1 MRASADLGEIVMK
14 SKTVQIMLLVGILSV
29 PLAGVVQAEPNT
41 IYVPDNYST
50 IQQAVN
56 AANPGDTIVV
66 RDGTYTENVNV
77 NKDHLTIRSEN
88 GAETT
93 IVQAESSSGNKDY
106 VFKILAGYVSMSGF
120 TVRGG
125 NVGIRLNEVSHCDI
139 SNNNVMN
146 NSDGLWIY
154 RVSNSMFKNNNI
166 NFNYSSG
173 IILNYSSNNA
183 LSHNNIS
190 SNCWT
195 GILLY
200 SCSDNLIYLNNF
212 IYNGNNIDVVTG
224 LTNRW
229 NSPEPVTYT
238 YKGIE
243 YTSYLGNYWSDYT
256 GGDSDGDGVGDTP
269 YNINGDSDSHP
280 LTGKFVENC
289 IALEEFKVHNI
300 DTGENFTNIQAAI
313 DDANTLDGH
322 VITIDAGEHYTSA
335 KISKSLT
342 IRSTSGNP
350 ADVTIYPVDP
360 RDYVFT
366 IVADHV
372 EINGL
377 TIQSP
382 SMGIH
387 LNSVNYCD
395 ILNNVVST
403 HSTGIYV
410 YGSSDNT
417 ITGNEISSGAR
428 GMYLYSARNNSIN
441 TNVFTNS
448 SLYLYQSCLYLYQS
462 WDNII
467 KNNSFANGGL
477 EFYYKYNN
485 DVQNNTVN
493 GKPLVYLV
501 RQTGLSVSDAGQV
514 ILMDCNNVTIQG
526 LDLSNTPI
534 GAALFSSV
542 NCKVLD
548 NTMLNNNVGAYL
560 YYSLGNEIARNEIKS
575 WVDCIRLSQYSSS
588 NKIVNNVLR
597 ISGSRA
603 IMLERS
609 SSNLINFNNIL
620 SERGEGSLEA
630 GDWLGIVLRGSSNNT
645 LTKNNVEHNL
655 DRYKQNGCW
664 TIGEGIGISLEQ
676 WDHIKSTG
684 NLISTN
690 TISYT
695 RKGIS
700 LESSY
705 DNTISDNN
713 LACTG
718 IYVYGSYRNTVSGNV
733 ATAEPNLYPAQ
744 HVESKPIL
752 YFEDATGQTIKDMD
766 LAQLIL
772 VNCQNI
778 TVQNVDLNFG
788 LQMLKTS
795 NSEIKDNYVSAEL
808 LVRRASENG
817 YIAETERLG
826 VYLEESS
833 NNLVSH
839 NELSCNLTRGISLKY
854 AQNNIII
861 KNNISGYW
869 WPGYAIEKSSGNK
882 IYLNNFYRSDDYDRF
897 SDSQSINTWN
907 SPEEIT
913 YTYNG
918 NDYSNLL
925 GNYWEDYTETDADGD
940 GIGDTPYSIDSVTD
954 NYPLVKPF
962 PNYFR
967 IVIDATAP
975 PGGNGTPANPYN
987 TITSGIATAHYGDT
1001 IRVRAGSYREN
1012 ISLPRGINLVG
1023 ASANITV
1030 IEGEGK
1036 GDVITAAHNTTIEGF
1051 TIKGSGPSGAGI
1063 SIIEDSLYPGCTC
1076 NIRNNIIT
1084 ANYNGILLRNIWGG
1098 SRIVNNT
1105 IVRNSGSGVF
1115 FDYSYVSP
1123 TNNLITNNNYGIYC
1137 TNRSYPGMYY
1147 NNVWGNNLNYSGT
1160 SNPTGKNGNISSD
1173 PLLVDVGS
1181 DNYHLKLGSPCI
1193 DTGNPAGDYTGQT
1206 DIDGEPRVMNG
1217 RVDIGA
1223 DEYPSS
1229 VSQSWTFDSDFQ
1241 YNLDNDYA
1249 TVEGTAHIRGT
1260 AGLSDA
1266 GLSVQAELTFNGP
1279 PAAVI
1284 PELYLIATDGPDREL
1299 AQQLVDPRYFTY
1311 MQTSPNTY
1319 QFSGFIPD
1327 VIRPINNGHYEV
1339 AILVPY
1345 GGGKYHFFINTNSR
1359 INSHYFPLIPIG
1371 SYLPDKAGNTL
1382 STACYLGTL
1391 SGSVIVRDFVGP
1403 RDLNDYYSFSVVA
1416 SVSNFTVT
1424 LDELS
1429 TNAKLALIEDKNDN
1443 RVVEPDEVIALAYG
1457 SPSLAASI
1465 SRPLELGTY
1474 YVLVSQ
1480 RYTNDN
1486 TEYDLTLTVV
1496 QEPVGP
1502 AGAPPSQQYFLGNQ
1516 EKISGSSAD
1525 PVSTATGN
1533 FTHIETELS
1542 IATRGKPLE
1551 FSRYY
1556 NSKDAIFG
1564 PLGFGW
1570 RHSYYIYLV
1579 EDVNIVN
1586 VHWSDGHTDY
1596 WNPNGEGGYE
1606 PNTAGLYDS
1615 LVKNGN
1621 NWVVTKKSLDK
1632 YIFNANGL
1640 LTSISDK
1647 NGNTFT
1653 LAYDNLTYP
1662 SMVTSVSD
1670 PIGRTI
1676 TLTYDASGLLT
1687 SVTDFASPPRVVSY
1701 HYTQGFLTQVT
1712 DVMGD
1717 TIQYSYDSNGYL
1729 KTITDQRGVT
1739 IVTNTYDSQGRVI
1752 QQWDGN
1758 GNKTTFAYDAPDVN
1772 QTTITDPNNKTTIHT
1787 HFSGYK
1793 LLGSIKNPLGGVITY
1808 YYDENMNR
1816 TAIVDRNRNA
1826 TLFSYNNRGNV
1837 TAKTDPNN
1845 PADPYDGGFTTVEY
1859 NDVNFPDMAT
1869 RKIDALGNIWTYEY
1883 DDKGNLI
1890 RQLDPNGN
1898 ERSWTY
1904 NSFGQKLADTDENG
1918 NTTNY
1923 IYDANGLL
1931 TDVLDPNGNHTW
1943 YGYDELWRLTHVT
1956 DGRGSFADD
1965 PRHTTVTV
1973 YDEADRVTSVAG
1985 PITSDNYQYD
1995 EVGNRTTVINGRGF
2009 KTINEY
2015 DNNNNLI
2022 KVERVVPGDVNQVTQ
2037 YTHDEL
2043 NRKISMTDPNG
2054 NVTTYDYDATGRLIK
2069 ETNAEADTTT
2079 YTYDTQGNVLSVTDG
2094 SGVTISYE
2102 YDALNRKTRQY
2113 DELGNHWQWQYNKFG
2128 HLIKHTDAMGY
2139 EKRYEYDCL
2148 GRLISVIDDAN
2159 NTTRYKYDA
2168 VGNLTQITDASGK
2181 VIERRFYDT
2190 INRLIQKENGL
2201 GYAYVYTYDGAGNII
2216 LETNPNGDAKIF
2228 LYDNENRL
2236 IEIHYP
2242 DSSQVAYTYD
2252 ENGNLVSMTDPTG
2265 TTTYTYDELDRLTSS
2280 TDSFGKQVLYGYDII
2295 GNRTSITY
2303 SADSSNPARTVTY
2316 TYDRANRLDKV
2327 IDWAGITWDYA
2338 VDGAGRIT
2346 EVNYPNGIKE
2356 LRSYDNAGRLS
2367 SLVYKNSSDANLI
2380 NYSYTRD
2387 AQGNP
2392 IEIKENGT
2400 LEPVLNLPLKEDY
2413 TYDNDNR
2420 LIGTTRPATYGYD
2433 NNGNMTRRVSGGV
2446 MTTFTYDFDNRLI
2459 SQTTGSSTI
2468 EHIYDGHGD
2477 RIARNDNGLVTRY
2490 VLDHGRSMS
2499 HILCET
2505 DVSGE
2510 IIAYY
2515 IHGPQILARIGFDGS
2530 QRYYHTDHIGSVVAL
2545 TDEIEAVTDRYAYT
2559 PFGVPAGREGSSPN
2573 PFTYVGGLGVMAEAD
2588 ELYFMR
2594 ARFYD
2599 PGAGRL
2605 LQKDPIGYADS
2616 LNVYVYSNNSPV
2628 KFVDASGLCVAAKLA
2643 ERGISLPLGSI
2654 EEVTGLFIPKGA
2666 KSPLEPYES
2675 WMIRHTGIFSL
2686 TRSEIWTMPWSQRR
2700 QILESIKEEWGQEA
2714 GETTGLG
2721 RVVEVLVDWFGWPIV
2736 DDFFTVMDLGEKT
2749 IRRELE
2755 PVSTTQD
2762 VIDIS
2767 VPWPWGRPAQ
2777 YLFDEFI
2784 NLVERGEVWR
2794 LQTGPANPIQK
2805 ILNTK

>member
-93 IVQAESSSGNKDY
+93 IVRAENYNESAFEIEADY
-106 VFKILAGYVSMSGF
+106 VEISGF
-120 TVRGG
+120 TISRA
-125 NVGIRLNEVSHCDI
+125 NTGIILREVSDCNI
-139 SNNNVMN
+139 SRNNVTN
-146 NSDGLWIY
+146 NSYGVWLY
-154 RVSNSMFKNNNI
+154 KVSNST
-166 NFNYSSG
+166 FNQ
-173 IILNYSSNNA
+173 
-183 LSHNNIS
+183 NNIS
-190 SNCWT
+190 SNCWI
-195 GILLY
+195 GIELY
-200 SCSDNLIYLNNF
+200 SSTNNLIYLNNF
-212 IYNGNNIDVVTG
+212 IYNGNNIDASEG
-224 LTNRW
+224 LTNTW

-238 YKGIE
+238 YKEIE
-243 YTSYLGNYWSDYT
+243 YTNYLGNYWSDYT
-256 GGDSDGDGVGDTP
+256 GGDSDEDGVGDTP

-289 IALEEFKVHNI
+289 ITPEEFKVHNI
-300 DTGENFTNIQAAI
+300 DTGENFTNIKAAI

-387 LNSVNYCD
+387 LNGANYCD

-441 TNVFTNS
+441 TNVFTNG

-603 IMLERS
+603 ITLERS
-609 SSNLINFNNIL
+609 SSNLINSNNIL

-630 GDWLGIVLRGSSNNT
+630 GNWLGIVLRGSSNNT

-676 WDHIKSTG
+676 FWTGGSYIKSTG

-839 NELSCNLTRGISLKY
+839 NELSSLAFLTRGISLKY

-975 PGGNGTPANPYN
+975 PGGDGTPNNPYT
-987 TITSGIATAHYGDT
+987 TIGQGIVNAHYGDI
-1001 IRVRAGSYREN
+1001 IRVRAGSYRES

-1023 ASANITV
+1023 AGANITV
-1030 IEGEGK
+1030 IEGEGT

-1051 TIKGSGPSGAGI
+1051 TIKGSGPSEAGI

-1098 SRIVNNT
+1098 SQIVNNT
-1105 IVRNSGSGVF
+1105 IVKNSGSGVF

-1137 TNRSYPGMYY
+1137 TNHSYPSMYY

-1229 VSQSWTFDSDFQ
+1229 VSQFWTFDSDFQ

-1299 AQQLVDPRYFTY
+1299 AQQLVDPRYFNY
-1311 MQTSPNTY
+1311 SQVGPNTY
-1319 QFSGFIPD
+1319 RFSGFIPD
-1327 VIRPINNGHYEV
+1327 VTRPTNNGHYEV
-1339 AILVPY
+1339 AILVPSS
-1345 GGGKYHFFINTNSR
+1345 GGKYYFFVNTDSK
-1359 INSHYFPLIPIG
+1359 INSHYFRLTSNRPPNPPANLAQLKSDGTTEIPIG
-1371 SYLPDKAGNTL
+1371 GTMDESTVIFKANISDPDGDRVKLQIELRQLDEYGGEFLSRFTQESDFFVASGSEVTVIAYGLVDGNYHWQARAVDEHGLASEWAGFGNNPRLDADLSVKLNYLPIATLTYSPDYPQIGEEILFDANQSRDPDGGNIVSYQWNFGDGNIVDGVQAAHIYTKIGHYTVFL
-1382 STACYLGTL
+1382 
-1391 SGSVIVRDFVGP
+1391 IVRDDEETESQCFTDVVV
-1403 RDLNDYYSFSVVA
+1403 FSPLIAEDINKIVDF
-1416 SVSNFTVT
+1416 SNN
-1424 LDELS
+1424 LLS
-1429 TNAKLALIEDKNDN
+1429 YDIMDNAQ
-1443 RVVEPDEVIALAYG
+1443 
-1457 SPSLAASI
+1457 
-1465 SRPLELGTY
+1465 
-1474 YVLVSQ
+1474 LV
-1480 RYTNDN
+1480 
-1486 TEYDLTLTVV
+1486 
-1496 QEPVGP
+1496 
-1502 AGAPPSQQYFLGNQ
+1502 AGATDYFSKEVAKDKIEIATDLAIKLSLSRLLGIR
-1516 EKISGSSAD
+1516 KISG
-1525 PVSTATGN
+1525 
-1533 FTHIETELS
+1533 LS
-1542 IATRGKPLE
+1542 VDDYLRLAERFPALAE
-1551 FSRYY
+1551 
-1556 NSKDAIFG
+1556 AIDD
-1564 PLGFGW
+1564 FGW
-1570 RHSYYIYLV
+1570 V
-1579 EDVNIVN
+1579 
-1586 VHWSDGHTDY
+1586 
-1596 WNPNGEGGYE
+1596 GG
-1606 PNTAGLYDS
+1606 
-1615 LVKNGN
+1615 
-1621 NWVVTKKSLDK
+1621 VVTKTECEFLLKNIINEISSKVIDRLRADEYSFHDTFIPDLQANIDNKKSSLSELR
-1632 YIFNANGL
+1632 NSTLGHLEL
-1640 LTSISDK
+1640 LTQEEINLYRQDLRKRSVGNLFVSSYYMQQALLPTTFADLKKEDESDWKLKIAEPLWGFSLTLLSFCLGVPASGVTAEEIARDFYINVESLSTDARMVSLGSYVLNDSNNQADYIYQNTFQGLQNIVQRTAPGAVAGEIVSVENFGRVYFKPEPVHYNKWGSAFYKDIYSEAQVKNTGNSAATFMLYVYYIEPYTTYMLFPKIAERKYELPVAMTSDEQEIERGQSKTFTIWYKEDGEGINPKNQQIVFYLVAETNHGVYGLDYYTTSFGTTKIVINDVNVSEAELEKAQMYPYPIRSEPKRLLDNAYALLINIENPFEFPIEVNLTQDIPLCIEIISPGAGTIEGENISWFFKLGPEERKQIVATLVSTQKCGTIIEIPGATVKIYDRVNDRWLELSANDTSFETNVVSCPEAIKIRGYELVTRERFDETMFEYSFRVLAENTATRDIKDISLGLVSVSGNTVIIDDTVQCSLIEAGKEVLSDDTFKIRSDK
-1647 NGNTFT
+1647 NADVLISE
-1653 LAYDNLTYP
+1653 LAWQVYNCTHRARSDFNRDWSVDILDLAQFCESWLMEGVGMSEDLYP
-1662 SMVTSVSD
+1662 D
-1670 PIGRTI
+1670 C
-1676 TLTYDASGLLT
+1676 
-1687 SVTDFASPPRVVSY
+1687 F
-1701 HYTQGFLTQVT
+1701 
-1712 DVMGD
+1712 
-1717 TIQYSYDSNGYL
+1717 
-1729 KTITDQRGVT
+1729 
-1739 IVTNTYDSQGRVI
+1739 
-1752 QQWDGN
+1752 
-1758 GNKTTFAYDAPDVN
+1758 
-1772 QTTITDPNNKTTIHT
+1772 
-1787 HFSGYK
+1787 
-1793 LLGSIKNPLGGVITY
+1793 
-1808 YYDENMNR
+1808 
-1816 TAIVDRNRNA
+1816 
-1826 TLFSYNNRGNV
+1826 
-1837 TAKTDPNN
+1837 
-1845 PADPYDGGFTTVEY
+1845 
-1859 NDVNFPDMAT
+1859 VNFKD
-1869 RKIDALGNIWTYEY
+1869 
-1883 DDKGNLI
+1883 
-1890 RQLDPNGN
+1890 
-1898 ERSWTY
+1898 
-1904 NSFGQKLADTDENG
+1904 F
-1918 NTTNY
+1918 
-1923 IYDANGLL
+1923 
-1931 TDVLDPNGNHTW
+1931 
-1943 YGYDELWRLTHVT
+1943 
-1956 DGRGSFADD
+1956 
-1965 PRHTTVTV
+1965 
-1973 YDEADRVTSVAG
+1973 
-1985 PITSDNYQYD
+1985 
-1995 EVGNRTTVINGRGF
+1995 VG
-2009 KTINEY
+2009 
-2015 DNNNNLI
+2015 
-2022 KVERVVPGDVNQVTQ
+2022 
-2037 YTHDEL
+2037 
-2043 NRKISMTDPNG
+2043 
-2054 NVTTYDYDATGRLIK
+2054 
-2069 ETNAEADTTT
+2069 
-2079 YTYDTQGNVLSVTDG
+2079 
-2094 SGVTISYE
+2094 
-2102 YDALNRKTRQY
+2102 
-2113 DELGNHWQWQYNKFG
+2113 
-2128 HLIKHTDAMGY
+2128 
-2139 EKRYEYDCL
+2139 
-2148 GRLISVIDDAN
+2148 
-2159 NTTRYKYDA
+2159 
-2168 VGNLTQITDASGK
+2168 
-2181 VIERRFYDT
+2181 
-2190 INRLIQKENGL
+2190 
-2201 GYAYVYTYDGAGNII
+2201 
-2216 LETNPNGDAKIF
+2216 
-2228 LYDNENRL
+2228 
-2236 IEIHYP
+2236 
-2242 DSSQVAYTYD
+2242 
-2252 ENGNLVSMTDPTG
+2252 
-2265 TTTYTYDELDRLTSS
+2265 
-2280 TDSFGKQVLYGYDII
+2280 
-2295 GNRTSITY
+2295 
-2303 SADSSNPARTVTY
+2303 
-2316 TYDRANRLDKV
+2316 
-2327 IDWAGITWDYA
+2327 
-2338 VDGAGRIT
+2338 
-2346 EVNYPNGIKE
+2346 
-2356 LRSYDNAGRLS
+2356 
-2367 SLVYKNSSDANLI
+2367 
-2380 NYSYTRD
+2380 
-2387 AQGNP
+2387 
-2392 IEIKENGT
+2392 
-2400 LEPVLNLPLKEDY
+2400 
-2413 TYDNDNR
+2413 
-2420 LIGTTRPATYGYD
+2420 
-2433 NNGNMTRRVSGGV
+2433 
-2446 MTTFTYDFDNRLI
+2446 
-2459 SQTTGSSTI
+2459 
-2468 EHIYDGHGD
+2468 
-2477 RIARNDNGLVTRY
+2477 
-2490 VLDHGRSMS
+2490 
-2499 HILCET
+2499 
-2505 DVSGE
+2505 
-2510 IIAYY
+2510 
-2515 IHGPQILARIGFDGS
+2515 
-2530 QRYYHTDHIGSVVAL
+2530 
-2545 TDEIEAVTDRYAYT
+2545 
-2559 PFGVPAGREGSSPN
+2559 
-2573 PFTYVGGLGVMAEAD
+2573 
-2588 ELYFMR
+2588 
-2594 ARFYD
+2594 
-2599 PGAGRL
+2599 
-2605 LQKDPIGYADS
+2605 
-2616 LNVYVYSNNSPV
+2616 
-2628 KFVDASGLCVAAKLA
+2628 LA
-2643 ERGISLPLGSI
+2643 E
-2654 EEVTGLFIPKGA
+2654 E
-2666 KSPLEPYES
+2666 
-2675 WMIRHTGIFSL
+2675 WMV
-2686 TRSEIWTMPWSQRR
+2686 
-2700 QILESIKEEWGQEA
+2700 K
-2714 GETTGLG
+2714 
-2721 RVVEVLVDWFGWPIV
+2721 
-2736 DDFFTVMDLGEKT
+2736 
-2749 IRRELE
+2749 
-2755 PVSTTQD
+2755 
-2762 VIDIS
+2762 
-2767 VPWPWGRPAQ
+2767 
-2777 YLFDEFI
+2777 
-2784 NLVERGEVWR
+2784 
-2794 LQTGPANPIQK
+2794 
-2805 ILNTK
+2805 